1 MECFIV
7 EQGNVKWGESLL
19 LVGDEAKHAIRSLRM
34 KEGERLMA
42 TDLHGTCHECEI
54 ASIAKLSKDDWQ
66 AECTILSTLNEHN
79 ESSKHVHLVIGI
91 LQQTSKFED
100 ILEKCTELG
109 VSEFTPVISSRSEKT
124 SLNYERAERILRSA
138 TKQVS
143 RARMPKLNAAAGL
156 EDILRSLQ
164 DNCEAI
170 YLFHEA
176 ENAERAFATNT
187 VAYRSAA
194 LVIGPEGGFT
204 DTEVALGRSL
214 GGEIYSLGIRRLR
227 AETAAIAACAIALA

>member
-66 AECTILSTLNEHN
+66 AECTM
-79 ESSKHVHLVIGI
+79 HLVIGI